1 MCPSLF
7 TNLTS
12 TTISLRLKFNLRR
25 ESVLW
30 LFKCLHFS
38 ESIPFPHPILYSPF
52 FILHSPHSISH
63 SSFFIPH
70 TPFPILHSLFP
81 TLHFPF
87 FILHSLFSIGYLK
100 IEQDFFSM
108 SWLPLLFR
116 FCICFNK
123 KKTRNSPSLF
133 SVVNFVENVKDGVEM
148 CHSIS

>member
-12 TTISLRLKFNLRR
+12 TTISLRLEFNLRR

-38 ESIPFPHPILYSPF
+38 ESIPFPHPILCSPF
-52 FILHSPHSISH
+52 FILHSPHSIFH
-63 SSFFIPH
+63 SSFS
-70 TPFPILHSLFP
+70 ILHSPFP

-100 IEQDFFSM
+100 IEQDFFQCLGFLYFFVFVSVLIKKNPAT
-108 SWLPLLFR
+108 LPL
-116 FCICFNK
+116 CFQW
-123 KKTRNSPSLF
+123 
-133 SVVNFVENVKDGVEM
+133 
-148 CHSIS
+148 